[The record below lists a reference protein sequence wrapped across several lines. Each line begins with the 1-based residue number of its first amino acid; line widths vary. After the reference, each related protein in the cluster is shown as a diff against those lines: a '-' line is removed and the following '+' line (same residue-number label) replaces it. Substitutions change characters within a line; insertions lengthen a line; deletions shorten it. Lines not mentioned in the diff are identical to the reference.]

1 VKRNIDIFYARLIG
15 SQGVTR
21 RSNSIFNVYKYLV
34 FLFDMY
40 KKTLYTLIYIK
51 KLTEIIY
58 RVADLSEDIEISQK
72 LSPANKNVSDKSCM
86 VSRGT

>member
-1 VKRNIDIFYARLIG
+1 MAD
-15 SQGVTR
+15 
-21 RSNSIFNVYKYLV
+21 NVYVKI
-34 FLFDMY
+34 
-40 KKTLYTLIYIK
+40 T
-51 KLTEIIY
+51 KLY